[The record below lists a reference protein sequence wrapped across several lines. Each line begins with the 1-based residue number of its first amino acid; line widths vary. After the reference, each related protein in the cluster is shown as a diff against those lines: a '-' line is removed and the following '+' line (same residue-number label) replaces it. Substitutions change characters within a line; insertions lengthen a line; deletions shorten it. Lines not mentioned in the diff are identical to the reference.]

1 MDDLR
6 LQSLLGLSLH
16 LLSSLLLV
24 ILSLHVLELSS
35 QSFDLVLVL
44 VDLSLVHV
52 QLSSHCLHLGGLLFQ
67 ILLID

>member
-24 ILSLHVLELSS
+24 VLSLHVLQLSS
-35 QSFDLVLVL
+35 QSFNLVLVL
-44 VDLSLVHV
+44 VHLSLVHV
-52 QLSSHCLHLGGLLFQ
+52 QLSSHRLHLRRLLFQ